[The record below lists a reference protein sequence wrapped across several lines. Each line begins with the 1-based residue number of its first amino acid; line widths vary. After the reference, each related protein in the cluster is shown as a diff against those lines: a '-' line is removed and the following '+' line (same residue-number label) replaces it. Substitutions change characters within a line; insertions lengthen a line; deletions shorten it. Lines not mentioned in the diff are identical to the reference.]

1 MQPCDAQSEEM
12 DKRLGFMFYR
22 ISHLEIVLL
31 KRNVLHVT
39 LAVLHGKQIQC
50 SILLERS
57 PHHTASMAPESPLTA
72 TTMVDYG
79 SIMVKKLVA
88 ALLSDS
94 KAL

>member
-12 DKRLGFMFYR
+12 DKRLEFMFCR

-57 PHHTASMAPESPLTA
+57 PHHTASMAAESPLTA

>member
-12 DKRLGFMFYR
+12 DKRLEFMFYR

-57 PHHTASMAPESPLTA
+57 PHHTASMAAESPLTA